1 MEFKVRGNND
11 LYNIKALFTFKAK
24 RNIGIFRT
32 KSIVPSLLELIHT
45 TGYEFVLMNYPL
57 TETLLH
63 VSAINCHPQ
72 GDVNTTDYIILIH
85 YLQIFSVG
93 NV

>member
-1 MEFKVRGNND
+1 MEFKDRGNND
-11 LYNIKALFTFKAK
+11 LYNKKALFTFSEQ
-24 RNIGIFRT
+24 RNVGIFRS
-32 KSIVPSLLELIHT
+32 KGIVPSLLELIRT

-72 GDVNTTDYIILIH
+72 GDVNTTDYIIAIH
-85 YLQIFSVG
+85 YLQIISVG